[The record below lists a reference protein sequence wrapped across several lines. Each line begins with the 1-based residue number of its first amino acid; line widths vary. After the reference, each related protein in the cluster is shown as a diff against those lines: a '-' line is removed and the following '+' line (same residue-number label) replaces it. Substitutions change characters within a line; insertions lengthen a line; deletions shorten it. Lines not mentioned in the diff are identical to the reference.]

1 MRVLGQPM
9 TAIRIAT
16 AGEALIDLVAQPD
29 GRMLPCWGG
38 AAYNLARALAL
49 QGVATTYL
57 NPFSSDRLGRQLA
70 ARMLA
75 DGVVLAQP
83 EPVKAVT
90 SLAVVGLDEHGQPDY
105 ALYRQGVADR
115 AITAASLNAAC
126 AALPALEVVCTGGL
140 ALDPQDADVYLP
152 WLAAQRKAG
161 RWVVVD
167 ANVRPAVIQDMAPYR
182 ANILQALALVD
193 VIKASDED
201 LAYLELP
208 GLDALAQARHLFTC
222 TPVQCMALTL
232 GPEGAC
238 LLVRNRQGVEVYRAK
253 EPLPVQVADTVGAGD
268 CFWAG
273 LLACLLHHAQTGGQT
288 PAQVLAQADAAV
300 MRDLLTH
307 ALAHATLCV
316 TQPGCSP
323 SSWAQVRARM
333 KQVPALTA

>member
-1 MRVLGQPM
+1 M

-29 GRMLPCWGG
+29 GRMLPCLGG
-38 AAYNLARALAL
+38 AVYNVARALAL
-49 QGVATTYL
+49 QGAASTYL

-90 SLAVVGLDEHGQPDY
+90 SLAVVGLDEHGHPDY
-105 ALYRQGVADR
+105 AFYRQGVADR
-115 AITAASLNAAC
+115 AINAASLNAAC
-126 AALPALEVVCTGGL
+126 ADLPALQVVCTGCL

-152 WLAAQRKAG
+152 WLATQRKAG
-161 RWVVVD
+161 RLVVVD
-167 ANVRPAVIQDMAPYR
+167 ANVRPAVIQGMAPYR
-182 ANILQALALVD
+182 ANILKALTLAD

-232 GPEGAC
+232 GPEGAW
-238 LLVRNRQGVEVYRAK
+238 LLVRSSQGVEVYRAK
-253 EPLPVQVADTVGAGD
+253 ELQPVQVVDTVGAGD
-268 CFWAG
+268 CFLAG
-273 LLACLLHHAQTGGQT
+273 LLACLLHHAQAPGQT
-288 PAQVLAQADAAV
+288 AAQVLAQADAAV
-300 MRDLLTH
+300 MRDLLAH

-316 TQPGCSP
+316 MQPGCSP
-323 SSWAQVRARM
+323 SSWGQVRERM
-333 KQVPALTA
+333 MQVPALTV

>member
-1 MRVLGQPM
+1 M

-29 GRMLPCWGG
+29 GRILPCLGG
-38 AAYNLARALAL
+38 AVYNVARALAL
-49 QGVATTYL
+49 QGAASTYL

-75 DGVVLAQP
+75 DGVALAQP

-90 SLAVVGLDEHGQPDY
+90 SLAVVGLDEHGHPDY
-105 ALYRQGVADR
+105 AFYRQGVADR
-115 AITAASLNAAC
+115 AINAASLNAAC
-126 AALPALEVVCTGGL
+126 ADLPALQVVCTGCL

-152 WLAAQRKAG
+152 WLATQRKAG
-161 RWVVVD
+161 RLVVVD

-182 ANILQALALVD
+182 ANILKALTLAD

-238 LLVRNRQGVEVYRAK
+238 LLVRSSQGVEVYRAK
-253 EPLPVQVADTVGAGD
+253 ELQLVQVVDTMGAGD
-268 CFWAG
+268 CFLAG
-273 LLACLLHHAQTGGQT
+273 LLACLLHHAQAPGQT
-288 PAQVLAQADAAV
+288 AAQVLAQADAAV
-300 MRDLLTH
+300 MRDLLAH

-316 TQPGCSP
+316 MQPGCSP
-323 SSWAQVRARM
+323 SSWAQVRERM
-333 KQVPALTA
+333 MQVPALTV